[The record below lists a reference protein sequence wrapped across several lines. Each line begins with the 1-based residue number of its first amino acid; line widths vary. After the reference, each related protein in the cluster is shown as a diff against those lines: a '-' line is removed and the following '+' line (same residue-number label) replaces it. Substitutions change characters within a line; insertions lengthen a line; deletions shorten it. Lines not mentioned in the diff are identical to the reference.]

1 MRSWTSNTAGKGIAG
16 ENSILSAIIH
26 MTSDRRGLDVKW
38 KQLRRGKVL
47 RLSGRWAD
55 DMCPISCK

>member
-47 RLSGRWAD
+47 RLSGR
-55 DMCPISCK
+55 